1 MNVGTVRLQRSTAL
15 ARPAPH
21 TGVIAAAAPFDG
33 AGRLLVVSPHLDDA
47 VLSCEAVIGGDR
59 QAEIVTVFTAAPPGD
74 SASAWDTR
82 CGFAT
87 SGEAMAARRQEDI
100 AALARTPHR
109 RHELGL
115 REVAYAAPGS
125 RAADAAVLTGWLDRW
140 LANDAVPSIVLLPAA
155 TGAHGPRAGAAA
167 AAAWLGQGVWRRV
180 KRLSGNSRPVGGAG
194 VNPDHLWV
202 RDVLARHLARQ
213 RTPFLLYEEV
223 PYLWGKRGGATV
235 RRLAADLG
243 MAIERFDLPINT
255 AAKARRV
262 ACYRSQVAHLDLRL
276 HPDRLETALP
286 PTERYWRLTP
296 GKAGRD

>member
-1 MNVGTVRLQRSTAL
+1 MNMGTVTLQPSTGLSRS
-15 ARPAPH
+15 APH
-21 TGVIAAAAPFDG
+21 ACRIAAAAPFDSV
-33 AGRLLVVSPHLDDA
+33 GRRLVVSPHLDDA

-59 QAEIVTVFTAAPPGD
+59 QAEVVTVFTDAPPGD
-74 SASAWDTR
+74 SASAWDAR

-87 SGEAMAARRQEDI
+87 AREAMAARRREDI
-100 AALARTPHR
+100 AALAGTPHL

-140 LANDAVPSIVLLPAA
+140 LANDAAASIVLLPAA
-155 TGAHGPRAGAAA
+155 TGAHGPRAGAVAA
-167 AAAWLGQGVWRRV
+167 ASWLVQGAWRRV
-180 KRLSGNSRPVGGAG
+180 RRLSGNNRPVGGAG

-213 RTPFLLYEEV
+213 RTPFMLYEEV

-243 MAIERFDLPINT
+243 MAIERFDLPIDS

-262 ACYRSQVAHLDLRL
+262 ACYRSQVPHLDLRL